1 MLRKGPAGKRR
12 QAGSPARVGPTTRI
26 RPAAGLRA
34 HRRQPKG
41 RAGAIWR
48 RRSPREPE
56 PGLWASLCSRSHDAA
71 NDTAPVRLH
80 RAISCRTV
88 SGTGRGA
95 GVDRPD
101 LHGRGQFGAKR
112 QYTSGTDKQVS
123 GRREAKRERR
133 PAGLRR
139 VRPGGWALPL
149 TIEERPG
156 GARTAGNCRIMY
168 PALLRGGLT
177 PGRSCRESNLARS
190 ASLGRDAEN
199 NAPGQDLKQKRKL
212 IPFIRIK
219 SVMSKS
225 REALSAKPPGHIRC
239 IISSGITIKYKVS
252 FEQFMSKDQ
261 ASAREEPHT
270 PQSPD

>member
-1 MLRKGPAGKRR
+1 MHHLRKTANNRKKKKKD
-12 QAGSPARVGPTTRI
+12 
-26 RPAAGLRA
+26 RA
-34 HRRQPKG
+34 
-41 RAGAIWR
+41 
-48 RRSPREPE
+48 S
-56 PGLWASLCSRSHDAA
+56 
-71 NDTAPVRLH
+71 
-80 RAISCRTV
+80 
-88 SGTGRGA
+88 
-95 GVDRPD
+95 
-101 LHGRGQFGAKR
+101 LHGRKWSGRNRPPRSKQHGWGQFGAKR

-225 REALSAKPPGHIRC
+225 QEALSAKPPGHIRC

>member
-1 MLRKGPAGKRR
+1 MGHLRRPHYPKTDASKMHHLRKTANNRKEKRPCIAARPKMVRKKPSPHGP
-12 QAGSPARVGPTTRI
+12 
-26 RPAAGLRA
+26 RA
-34 HRRQPKG
+34 V
-41 RAGAIWR
+41 
-48 RRSPREPE
+48 
-56 PGLWASLCSRSHDAA
+56 
-71 NDTAPVRLH
+71 N
-80 RAISCRTV
+80 
-88 SGTGRGA
+88 
-95 GVDRPD
+95 RPD
-101 LHGRGQFGAKR
+101 FHGWGQFGAKR

>member
-1 MLRKGPAGKRR
+1 MVRKKPSPHGP
-12 QAGSPARVGPTTRI
+12 
-26 RPAAGLRA
+26 RA
-34 HRRQPKG
+34 V
-41 RAGAIWR
+41 
-48 RRSPREPE
+48 
-56 PGLWASLCSRSHDAA
+56 
-71 NDTAPVRLH
+71 N
-80 RAISCRTV
+80 
-88 SGTGRGA
+88 
-95 GVDRPD
+95 RPD
-101 LHGRGQFGAKR
+101 FHGWGQIGAKR

-123 GRREAKRERR
+123 GRRE
-133 PAGLRR
+133 
-139 VRPGGWALPL
+139 
-149 TIEERPG
+149 EERPG